1 VWVPHEP
8 VGWLGSAFFISK
20 YQHHNERKEYQMAN
34 PTFTINAATEL
45 LESDRR
51 KIQKALRNVPPDAKV
66 KGQQQWRLKTILDAM
81 DRLPGAV
88 KAARRSNGDG
98 PLNLAEEI
106 FLEAE
111 AFTRASDA
119 LVALGKMPKR
129 LRKAEAKN
137 VTPKLE
143 AFTRL
148 CEEYGMTNHRHW
160 VLQQMWGG
168 LLFALDIELDP
179 GCFPDDDES
188 DDDD

>member
-1 VWVPHEP
+1 
-8 VGWLGSAFFISK
+8 
-20 YQHHNERKEYQMAN
+20 MTN

-66 KGQQQWRLKTILDAM
+66 KGQQQWRLATIIKALE
-81 DRLPGAV
+81 RLPGAV
-88 KAARRSNGDG
+88 KAVRSSSSGD
-98 PLNLAEEI
+98 LSNEEEMFTEI
-106 FLEAE
+106 E

-119 LVALGKMPKR
+119 LVALGKMPKH

-137 VTPKLE
+137 VSAKLQV
-143 AFTRL
+143 FTKF
-148 CEEYGMTNHRHW
+148 CEDYGMTEHRHW

-179 GCFPDDDES
+179 SEFPPDDD
-188 DDDD
+188 D